1 MTDIATQARQAGEA
15 DGCHDGVNAHL
26 MNPRPPL
33 QLIARSDDAIT
44 AYQHGYTVGYA
55 TGYTTGRDM
64 RDALLRA
71 KDLNRDLNRA
81 FGRE

>member
-33 QLIARSDDAIT
+33 QLVDKSDDAIT
-44 AYQHGYTVGYA
+44 AYQHGYA

-81 FGRE
+81 IGRE